1 MSASRLG
8 IIDVRC
14 AIYTRK
20 SHTEGLEQSFNSLDA
35 QRLACSHYIASQAS
49 EGWSEHEGRY
59 DDAGVSGGTLARP
72 ALQRLLGDVA
82 SGSIDTVVVY
92 KIDRLSR
99 SLRDFV
105 RLVEVFER
113 HRVTFVSITQQFSTT
128 SSMGRLTL
136 NVLLSFA
143 QFEREITSERTR
155 DKFALLREKGIWT
168 TGVRPYG
175 YRLQDRLLVVHE
187 AEAAVVRR
195 VHDLYL
201 TFRSAIPIAAV
212 LNRDGLKTH
221 HGQPFNETFV
231 RRILQNRLY
240 CGERAYRG
248 KPYPGIHKHLISERI
263 WARTE
268 AIKDAS
274 PARRGVRRPPL
285 VGLLEGL
292 LYGRTQPLVHVG
304 SRTKGKL
311 YRYYEPQVRRERP
324 VAGPV
329 ERFRAHELEQSVLA
343 ALDPERRLH
352 SDASPP
358 AASREFV
365 RSLVNRIDIGAET
378 TIRLKT
384 GNIVCTFV
392 MGRTDTIEVA
402 KRERRKG
409 RFSSPFV
416 AEVEG

>member
-1 MSASRLG
+1 M
-8 IIDVRC
+8 RC

-20 SHTEGLEQSFNSLDA
+20 SHTEGLEQPFNSLDA
-35 QRLACSHYIASQAS
+35 QRLACAHYIASQAS
-49 EGWSEHEGRY
+49 EGWSELEGRY
-59 DDAGVSGGTLARP
+59 DDGGFSGGTLARP
-72 ALQRLLGDVA
+72 ALRRLLGDLET
-82 SGSIDTVVVY
+82 GSIDTVVVY

-105 RLVEVFER
+105 RLVEIFEQ

-155 DKFALLREKGIWT
+155 DKFAALRERGVWT

-175 YRLQDRLLVVHE
+175 YRLKDRLLVVDE

-195 VHDLYL
+195 VHDLYS
-201 TFRSAIPIAAV
+201 TFRSAIPIADI

-221 HGQPFNETFV
+221 RGQPFNETFV
-231 RRILQNRLY
+231 RRVLQNRLY

-248 KPYPGIHKHLISERI
+248 KPYPGIHKRLISERI

-274 PARRGVRRPPL
+274 PARRGIRRPPL
-285 VGLLEGL
+285 VGLLVGL
-292 LYGRTQPLVHVG
+292 LYGRKRPLLHVG
-304 SRTKGKL
+304 GRSKGKL
-311 YRYYEPQVRRERP
+311 YRYYEPEGRCERP
-324 VAGPV
+324 NGQRV

-343 ALDPERRLH
+343 ALDPECRLR
-352 SDASPP
+352 SELLSP
-358 AASREFV
+358 AAAREFT
-365 RSLVNRIDIGAET
+365 RSLVDRIDIGAEM
-378 TIRLKT
+378 TILLKT
-384 GNIVCTFV
+384 GNVIRAPV
-392 MGRTDTIEVA
+392 MGRTDTIEIE
-402 KRERRKG
+402 KRERRRSG
-409 RFSSPFV
+409 RFSSPFL
-416 AEVEG
+416 AEIEA